1 VEMGQGLYTKI
12 IQIVA
17 SEFEIPL
24 RKVYIA
30 ETSTD
35 KVPNASPTAASASTD
50 LYGMAAIDACR
61 TLLNRLRSIDEKA
74 SLPWE
79 DRIQKAY
86 HERISLS
93 TTGFYRTPE
102 LDSLN
107 LATNQKGSPFY
118 YFTVGAAVSEIELDV
133 LTGEHRIIRTD
144 ITMDIGRPL
153 HPIIDIGQIE
163 GGFVQGLGLFTL
175 EEVVYGD
182 EDHSWIPRGHLFTK
196 VGG

>member
-1 VEMGQGLYTKI
+1 
-12 IQIVA
+12 
-17 SEFEIPL
+17 
-24 RKVYIA
+24 
-30 ETSTD
+30 
-35 KVPNASPTAASASTD
+35 
-50 LYGMAAIDACR
+50 MAAIDACR

-118 YFTVGAAVSEIELDV
+118 YFTIGAAVSEIELDV